1 MKVTKEGENISYP
14 RIVEHTTTT
23 KSLFII
29 GNLTGNG
36 YPYISLNT
44 GDSGFFTNL
53 TNLVE
58 YNRKVVLEN
67 D

>member
-1 MKVTKEGENISYP
+1 MKVTKEGENVFYP
-14 RIVEHTTTT
+14 RILEHTTT

-36 YPYISLNT
+36 YPYISLTN
-44 GDSGFFTNL
+44 GDSGFFSNF

-58 YNRKVVLEN
+58 YNRKIVLEN

>member
-1 MKVTKEGENISYP
+1 MKVTKEGKETSFPKLMENTVTG
-14 RIVEHTTTT
+14 R
-23 KSLFII
+23 LFIVADI
-29 GNLTGNG
+29 TGNG
-36 YPYISLNT
+36 YPYISLSNS
-44 GDSGFFTNL
+44 DSGFFTNF

>member
-1 MKVTKEGENISYP
+1 MKVTKEGKETSFPKLMENT
-14 RIVEHTTTT
+14 VTG
-23 KSLFII
+23 SLFII

-36 YPYISLNT
+36 YPYISLTN
-44 GDSGFFTNL
+44 GDSGFFSNL

-58 YNRKVVLEN
+58 YNRKIVLEN

>member
-1 MKVTKEGENISYP
+1 MKVTKEIEESSYP
-14 RIVEHTTTT
+14 KIMEHIVT
-23 KSLFII
+23 KHLYIVTHI
-29 GNLTGNG
+29 TGNG
-36 YPYISLNT
+36 FPYISLTN
-44 GDSGFFTNL
+44 GDSGFFSNF

>member
-1 MKVTKEGENISYP
+1 MKVTKEGKETSFPKIMENIFTG
-14 RIVEHTTTT
+14 R
-23 KSLFII
+23 LFIVADI
-29 GNLTGNG
+29 TGNG
-36 YPYISLNT
+36 YPYISLSNS
-44 GDSGFFTNL
+44 DSGFFTNF